1 MDYSA
6 EVRRRFAAALSS
18 ARELPTSGTELA
30 SGAAED
36 RTLSVWARARIA
48 VSGGRIT
55 GAIFDVWGCPDTI
68 AAADLAAERMTG
80 VSLAD
85 FQGLEVRR
93 LAQELSIPTEKLGK
107 LLRLED
113 AARAAVAEALNATE
127 KGIENGRITD

>member
-1 MDYSA
+1 
-6 EVRRRFAAALSS
+6 
-18 ARELPTSGTELA
+18 
-30 SGAAED
+30 
-36 RTLSVWARARIA
+36 
-48 VSGGRIT
+48 
-55 GAIFDVWGCPDTI
+55 
-68 AAADLAAERMTG
+68 MTG
-80 VSLAD
+80 VPLAD